1 MIYGL
6 ELELPKFYKNKN
18 HLIWNRDLSLSKNL
32 LSLYLIWNQTLR
44 SLTSDSTEQIQ
55 FGKTASSKP

>member
-18 HLIWNRDLSLSKNL
+18 NLIWNRDLSLSKNL

-55 FGKTASSKP
+55 FGKTASSRP